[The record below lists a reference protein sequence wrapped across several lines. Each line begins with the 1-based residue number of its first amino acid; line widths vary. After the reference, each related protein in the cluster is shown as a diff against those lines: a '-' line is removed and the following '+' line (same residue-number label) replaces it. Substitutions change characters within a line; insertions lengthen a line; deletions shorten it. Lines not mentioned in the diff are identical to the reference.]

1 MGCFLEGITRLATL
15 NARAGSVNH
24 CSQVVPHDINGRNK
38 SLPAGVRQAKSER
51 EQFLNIKNKSTRGP
65 LSKRLAE
72 PHPMPVNALE
82 FPRFAGIPTFM
93 RLPHIPDASRLDVA
107 LIGVPFD
114 GGTSYR
120 PGPRFGPRNIR
131 VQSAMIRPYNPV
143 LDVSPFER
151 LRVADYGDLPVNP
164 LSIEDTYRR
173 ITAGLKHVLDAEA
186 IPLCVGG
193 DHSILLP
200 ILRAIHAKHGPVA
213 LVQLDAHNDTWDQY
227 WGSKYSHGT
236 PVRRAIEEGLLAEP
250 FILQVGLRGQLY
262 GPEDMEFGKK
272 HKFAVITAEEFH
284 ERGLTLVRNKLKA
297 FGGRKTYLSLDID
310 VVDPAFAPGTGTP
323 QVGGLSSTQI
333 LDLVR
338 ALRGLNLVG
347 CDLVEV
353 SPPYDSAELTSLLAA
368 NLLFE
373 QLCLLALR

>member
-1 MGCFLEGITRLATL
+1 M
-15 NARAGSVNH
+15 
-24 CSQVVPHDINGRNK
+24 P
-38 SLPAGVRQAKSER
+38 
-51 EQFLNIKNKSTRGP
+51 
-65 LSKRLAE
+65 SKRKRKVLSE
-72 PHPMPVNALE
+72 PHPMPVDALE
-82 FPRFAGIPTFM
+82 YPRFAGVPTFM
-93 RLPHIPDASRLDVA
+93 RLPHIADPSRLDAA

-120 PGPRFGPRNIR
+120 TGPRFGPRNIR

-151 LRVADYGDLPVNP
+151 LRVADFGDLSVNP
-164 LSIEDTYRR
+164 ISIEATYSR
-173 ITAGLKHVLDAEA
+173 IEGGLKPVLDAGTVP
-186 IPLCVGG
+186 ICVGG

-200 ILRAIHAKHGPVA
+200 ILRAVHAAHGPVA
-213 LVQLDAHNDTWDQY
+213 LIQLDAHSDTWDQY

-250 FILQVGLRGQLY
+250 HILQVGLRGQLY
-262 GPEDMEFGKK
+262 GANDMDYARK
-272 HKFAVITAEEFH
+272 HRIGMITAEEFH
-284 ERGLTLVRNKLKA
+284 AKGLTLVREKLKG
-297 FGGRKTYLSLDID
+297 FKGRKTYLSLDID

-323 QVGGLSSTQI
+323 QVGGLSSVQI

-338 ALRGLNLVG
+338 ALKGLNLVG

-373 QLCLLALR
+373 QLCLFCFC